1 MRRLVVTSA
10 TFALGLLLMAPAVL
24 AADPDH
30 GEGTY
35 GPVTDKNITNVA
47 FMVIIFFPLLCLV
60 LTLIQW
66 KLDSRKERRK
76 KAAKKLASD
85 WHGGW

>member
-1 MRRLVVTSA
+1 MRRLAVTTSA
-10 TFALGLLLMAPAVL
+10 LLVSLALLAPVAL

-35 GPVTDKNITNVA
+35 GPVTDKNITNA
-47 FMVIIFFPLLCLV
+47 GFMVIIFFPLLVLV
-60 LTLIQW
+60 LSLIQW
-66 KLDSRKERRK
+66 KLDQRKERRK